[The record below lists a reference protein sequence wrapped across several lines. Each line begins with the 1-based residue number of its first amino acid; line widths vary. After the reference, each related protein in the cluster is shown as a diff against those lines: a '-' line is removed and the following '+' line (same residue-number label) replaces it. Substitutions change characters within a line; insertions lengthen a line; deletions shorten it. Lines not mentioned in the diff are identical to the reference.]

1 MIVALHRQILK
12 QIIMQNSGKRW
23 LIAVMGTLVHL
34 CLGTVYAWSF
44 FQKTVS
50 ETFGWS
56 NSETAWAFSLA
67 IFMLGV
73 TASWGGQNLQKFGP
87 KKLAL
92 IGAFLYAFGY
102 IISYFALKNE
112 SLWLLYFGYG
122 IVGGIGLGLAY
133 VTPVAT
139 VSKWFPDK
147 QGLVTGMVVM
157 GFGLGAL
164 LMSKL
169 LAPIFLEY
177 FEKDLAKTFLAIG
190 VTLLVLLPFFA
201 SFLNLPIEEKAKEIS
216 TEKLSATKEILSQNF
231 IFIWIIFMFNVV
243 AGMIFISFQS
253 PLLQDLLKSEN
264 VNLDTAT
271 LEKSGATLIAISAL
285 FNGLGRF
292 FWGSVSDKL
301 GRVSTFRLLL
311 LIEAAVFASLIFIKS
326 PILFSVGVCLILLN
340 YGGGFGVLPSLIKD
354 FFGTKLMPIIYG
366 AALTAWGVGGI
377 LGPQITAYMKDHF
390 AENAGMYAYKVALVL
405 IISGI
410 VLSFFVKNNALQKK

>member
-1 MIVALHRQILK
+1 MKSA
-12 QIIMQNSGKRW
+12 MQNSGKRW
-23 LIAVMGTLVHL
+23 FIAVMATLVHL

-87 KKLAL
+87 RKLAL

-102 IISYFALKNE
+102 IISYFALQNE

-190 VTLLVLLPFFA
+190 ITLLVLLPFFA
-201 SFLNLPIEEKAKEIS
+201 NFLNLPAEEKSTEIS
-216 TEKLSATKEILSQNF
+216 AEKLSATKEILSPNF
-231 IFIWIIFMFNVV
+231 IFIWLIFMFNVV

-253 PLLQDLLKSEN
+253 PLLQDLLKAEN
-264 VNLDTAT
+264 VNIDTAT

-292 FWGSVSDKL
+292 FWGSISDKL
-301 GRVSTFRLLL
+301 GRVTTFRLLL
-311 LIEAAVFASLIFIKS
+311 LIEMGVFASLIFIKS

-354 FFGTKLMPIIYG
+354 FFGTKLMPIVYG

-390 AENAGMYAYKVALVL
+390 SEDAGLYAYKVALVL
-405 IISGI
+405 IALGI
-410 VLSFFVKNNALQKK
+410 GLSFFVKNKKAQ

>member
-87 KKLAL
+87 RKLAL

-190 VTLLVLLPFFA
+190 ITLLVLLPFFA
-201 SFLNLPIEEKAKEIS
+201 SFLNLPTEEKTTEIS
-216 TEKLSATKEILSQNF
+216 AEKLSATKEILSPNF

-264 VNLDTAT
+264 VNLDAAT

-366 AALTAWGVGGI
+366 AALTAWGIGGI

>member
-1 MIVALHRQILK
+1 MKSA
-12 QIIMQNSGKRW
+12 MQNSGKRW
-23 LIAVMGTLVHL
+23 FIAVMATLVHL

-87 KKLAL
+87 RKLAL

-102 IISYFALKNE
+102 IISYFALQNE

-190 VTLLVLLPFFA
+190 ITLLVLLPFFA
-201 SFLNLPIEEKAKEIS
+201 NFLNLPTEEKSTEIS
-216 TEKLSATKEILSQNF
+216 AEKLSATKEILSPNF
-231 IFIWIIFMFNVV
+231 IFIWLIFMFNVV

-253 PLLQDLLKSEN
+253 PLLQDLLKAEN
-264 VNLDTAT
+264 VNIDTST

-292 FWGSVSDKL
+292 FWGSISDKL
-301 GRVSTFRLLL
+301 GRVTTFRLLL
-311 LIEAAVFASLIFIKS
+311 LIEMGVFASLIFIKS

-354 FFGTKLMPIIYG
+354 FFGTKLMPIVYG

-390 AENAGMYAYKVALVL
+390 AENAGLYAYKVALVL
-405 IISGI
+405 IALGI
-410 VLSFFVKNNALQKK
+410 GLSFFVKNKKAQ

>member
-1 MIVALHRQILK
+1 MKSA
-12 QIIMQNSGKRW
+12 MQNSGKRW
-23 LIAVMGTLVHL
+23 FIAVMATLVHL

-87 KKLAL
+87 RKLAL

-190 VTLLVLLPFFA
+190 ITLLVLLPFFA
-201 SFLNLPIEEKAKEIS
+201 NFLNLPVEEKTTEIS
-216 TEKLSATKEILSQNF
+216 AEKLSATKEILSPNF
-231 IFIWIIFMFNVV
+231 IFIWLIFMFNVV

-253 PLLQDLLKSEN
+253 PLLQDLLKAEN
-264 VNLDTAT
+264 VNIDTAT

-292 FWGSVSDKL
+292 FWGSISDKL
-301 GRVSTFRLLL
+301 GRVTTFRLLL
-311 LIEAAVFASLIFIKS
+311 LIEMGVFASLIFIKS

-354 FFGTKLMPIIYG
+354 FFGTKLMPIVYG

-390 AENAGMYAYKVALVL
+390 AENAGLYAYKVALVL
-405 IISGI
+405 IALGI
-410 VLSFFVKNNALQKK
+410 GLSFFVKNKKAQ